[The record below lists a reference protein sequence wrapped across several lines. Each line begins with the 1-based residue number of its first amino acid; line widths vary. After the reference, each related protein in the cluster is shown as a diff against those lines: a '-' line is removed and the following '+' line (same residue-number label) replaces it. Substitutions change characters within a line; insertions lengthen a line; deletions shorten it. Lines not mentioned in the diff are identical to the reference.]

1 MTAPD
6 ILSALDAVE
15 HQGASERIRKYLLG
29 YLQFYIVAL
38 ADNAEAVLKLLL
50 PCGKKLFLME
60 AQVAQ
65 FIAFLA
71 QQVRVVIYLRGVDL
85 VVQLHLACT
94 AGLHLVLAGLALAR
108 KVCVQTAGD
117 GKVSRVL

>member
-50 PCGKKLFLME
+50 PCGKKLFKIFELGE
-60 AQVAQ
+60 ISGLDTGQLAILDIDAVVAGTD
-65 FIAFLA
+65 
-71 QQVRVVIYLRGVDL
+71 RR
-85 VVQLHLACT
+85 
-94 AGLHLVLAGLALAR
+94 
-108 KVCVQTAGD
+108 
-117 GKVSRVL
+117 